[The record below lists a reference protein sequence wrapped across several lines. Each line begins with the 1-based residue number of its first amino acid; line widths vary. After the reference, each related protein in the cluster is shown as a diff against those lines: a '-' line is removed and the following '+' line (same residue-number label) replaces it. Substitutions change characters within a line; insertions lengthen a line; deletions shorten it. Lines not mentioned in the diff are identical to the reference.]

1 MAVVPEPVLLIPG
14 LFGPRGVDD
23 ATLAVAD
30 APTRVLGRL
39 LARAGSRPAAGATPA
54 AALFEAFGVETK
66 GADDL
71 PEAPLRLW
79 ADGGVPGSD
88 YCLCMD
94 PVHLRVGQDRV
105 VLTGVGPVGREEAD
119 ALCGEIAGH
128 LAGSGLRVEAPGPGR
143 WYLRL
148 PQAPAAGFSPLE
160 AVLGQDIR
168 SHLPRGAEAR
178 TWRRL
183 LNEIQMLLHA
193 SEVNR
198 RREARGETGINSVW
212 FWGGGS
218 LSPPPPCP
226 FVQVWGDHPLAQ
238 GLALNAGLAPH
249 PLPADT
255 AAWLDAAE
263 GGRQLLVFDR
273 LAVPARLGAV
283 EEWLD
288 AMQTLQGRWITPLWS
303 ALRAGRLAGLAIG
316 GAGALDYYIRPGQ
329 ARRWWRRARPFAAH
343 AREARRGREE

>member
-14 LFGPRGVDD
+14 LFGPRGADET
-23 ATLAVAD
+23 TLAAAD
-30 APTRVLGRL
+30 APARVLGRL
-39 LARAGSRPAAGATPA
+39 LARAAAGPAAGATPA
-54 AALFEAFGVETK
+54 AALFEAFGVRTRD
-66 GADDL
+66 ADDL

-79 ADGGVPGSD
+79 ADGGVPGDD

-105 VLTGVGPVGREEAD
+105 VLTGVGAVEREEAD
-119 ALCGEIAGH
+119 ALCGEIAAH
-128 LAGSGLRVEAPGPGR
+128 LAGSGLRLEAPGPER

-148 PQAPAAGFSPLE
+148 PRAPAADFSPLE
-160 AVLGQDIR
+160 AVLGQDLR
-168 SHLPRGAEAR
+168 PHLPRGEEAR
-178 TWRRL
+178 VWRRL

-198 RREARGETGINSVW
+198 RRAARGVPAINSVW

-218 LSPPPPCP
+218 RPAPGPCP

-238 GLALNAGLAPH
+238 GLALNAGLAPR
-249 PLPADT
+249 PLPADA
-255 AAWLDAAE
+255 AAWLAAAG
-263 GGRQLLVFDR
+263 GGRQLLMFDR
-273 LAVPARLGAV
+273 LAAPARLGAV
-283 EEWLD
+283 EDWLD
-288 AMQTLQGRWITPLWS
+288 AMRVLQGRWIAPLWS
-303 ALRAGRLAGLAIG
+303 ALRAGRLQGLGIG
-316 GAGALDYYIRPGQ
+316 GAGALDYHIRPGQ